1 MECWVA
7 TVMSSDGVVDVEN
20 PSDIGVLVELLE
32 RVIEGGR
39 SGGSSVPCE
48 INRVSC
54 DGNCFATTVM
64 Q

>member
-1 MECWVA
+1 
-7 TVMSSDGVVDVEN
+7 MSSDGVVDVEN

-48 INRVSC
+48 IHRVFC
-54 DGNCFATTVM
+54 DGNFFATTVM